1 MGMEQLALGWL
12 VLEMTDS
19 AFMVGVSSAA
29 RMAPFFFLG
38 ILSGAI
44 ADRIDRG
51 LFLKFV
57 TVGVGAMSALMAVV
71 LLTGMVEPVNP
82 AALEEAS
89 GSGNAWQV
97 AIVIGIATASGC
109 AWAFMMTL
117 KQSYTYDIVGAQ
129 HSLNGLSLNSMSQRF
144 GGILGALMSGWLI
157 VQSDI
162 GVQYIIVTSTFVLAL
177 VLLLPIRGVGQ
188 AAPKERESVGRN
200 LIGYFQVLRDNPTL
214 RMLMLLTSITEIFG
228 FTHQSLLP
236 VFARD
241 VIGVD
246 AAGLGYMR
254 AVQQGG
260 GVIGLLALTSMGSF
274 RRKGLLMFLIAAG
287 FGFGQ
292 MGLYV
297 FSSLLAFILL
307 LAFINACAMSVDTL
321 YKVLMQENVTNEQR
335 GRAMGS
341 WVLSIGTAPVG
352 HLNVGWIAGAIGAPG
367 ALLVNGSVLAFV
379 SLAGLLGFPKM
390 RRLP

>member
-1 MGMEQLALGWL
+1 M
-12 VLEMTDS
+12 
-19 AFMVGVSSAA
+19 
-29 RMAPFFFLG
+29 
-38 ILSGAI
+38 
-44 ADRIDRG
+44 
-51 LFLKFV
+51 
-57 TVGVGAMSALMAVV
+57 
-71 LLTGMVEPVNP
+71 
-82 AALEEAS
+82 
-89 GSGNAWQV
+89 
-97 AIVIGIATASGC
+97 ASGC

-117 KQSYTYDIVGAQ
+117 KQSYTFDLVGAQ
-129 HSLNGLSLNSMSQRF
+129 NSLNGLSLNSMSQRF
-144 GGILGALMSGWLI
+144 GGILGALVSGWLI

-162 GVQYIIVTSTFVLAL
+162 GVQYIIVTSTFVMAL
-177 VLLLPIRGVGQ
+177 VLLLPIRDVGQ

-200 LIGYFQVLRDNPTL
+200 LIGYFQVHRDNPTL
-214 RMLMLLTSITEIFG
+214 RTLMLLTSITEIFG

-260 GVIGLLALTSMGSF
+260 GVIGLIALTNMGSF
-274 RRKGLLMFLIAAG
+274 RKKGLLMFIIAAG

-297 FSSLLAFILL
+297 FSSLLMFMLL

-341 WVLSIGTAPVG
+341 WVLSIGTAPIG
-352 HLNVGWIAGAIGAPG
+352 HLNVGWMAGVLGAPG

-379 SLAGLLGFPKM
+379 SLAGLLGFPSM